1 MRCGRCKLEKRPDE
15 FNLARNISRG
25 RQYWCRECARE
36 VARERLWEWRQSLD
50 PELRARYDRSSN
62 LMRLYGLTLEDPLL
76 FDRAK
81 AYPTGNL

>member
-25 RQYWCRECARE
+25 RQYWCRERARA
-36 VARERLWEWRQSLD
+36 VARGRLWGWRQSLD

-62 LMRLYGLTLEDPLL
+62 LMRPYGLTLEDPLL

-81 AYPTGNL
+81 AYLTGNL